1 MCARARASVKR
12 LDKPSV
18 RLRHPTSGAGGV
30 WVPAVGTHQPPLRDK
45 AMGLT
50 LWDEP
55 GLNGER
61 GERLPAHMEA
71 LSRVH
76 MHLLS
81 ASCVPGPVAGAKSKG
96 LTETRLLR
104 GVKGAA
110 SRISLFLDSRLQKK
124 CLIRGPTAGMS
135 RAHPD
140 SNRGARP
147 LLLSRPSVGANH
159 TAVTAELCRLHT
171 EGQASCSHRG

>member
-1 MCARARASVKR
+1 
-12 LDKPSV
+12 
-18 RLRHPTSGAGGV
+18 
-30 WVPAVGTHQPPLRDK
+30 
-45 AMGLT
+45 MGLT
-50 LWDEP
+50 LWDEL

-61 GERLPAHMEA
+61 GEGLPAHMEA

-135 RAHPD
+135 RAQTPT
-140 SNRGARP
+140 GARGP
-147 LLLSRPSVGANH
+147 CCSRVRLGANH